1 MQIEKKCLI
10 RLIVMLNKLE
20 KVDVEETSEQK
31 TTDLSIKQYIIS

>member
-10 RLIVMLNKLE
+10 LLIVMLNKLE

-31 TTDLSIKQYIIS
+31 TTDLPIKQYIIS